1 MNFVEFLQK
10 LEERLGY
17 HQIPVNPA
25 AAGIR
30 DIFECAPI
38 HHDLMTRLV
47 RTIYAQHACRKLTD
61 PVNREDT
68 FTALDS
74 IRKEVLN
81 SNKTDVDAYRLMEEL
96 CAAIDAVFNEG
107 LTDTPLAESS
117 TRQNDKPR
125 AEVIQLDPFRRNRRL
140 KSWALSGKTPR

>member
-25 AAGIR
+25 AAGIK
-30 DIFECAPI
+30 DIFECTPI

-68 FTALDS
+68 FAALDS

-96 CAAIDAVFNEG
+96 CAAIDAVFNER
-107 LTDTPLAESS
+107 LIDNSLSKSS
-117 TRQNDKPR
+117 AHQNGKPR